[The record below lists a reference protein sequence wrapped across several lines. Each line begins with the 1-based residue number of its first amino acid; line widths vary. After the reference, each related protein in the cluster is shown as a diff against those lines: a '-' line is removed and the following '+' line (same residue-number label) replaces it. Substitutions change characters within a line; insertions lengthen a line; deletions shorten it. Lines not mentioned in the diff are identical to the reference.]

1 MSKPL
6 KPPKLTVQQAVEIM
20 HMHESPAYKKRE
32 AAFYRLCNQVRA
44 TREKWINSPERVKYG
59 SRYE

>member
-20 HMHESPAYKKRE
+20 HMDASPACKKQW
-32 AAFYRLCNQVRA
+32 AAFYLLCSQIRA
-44 TREKWINSPERVKYG
+44 RREKWLKSPGRIKYG